1 MKRLAAGLVAVIVI
15 VPAIALL
22 APLLVDLDDFKP
34 DIARKVEAATGHKLA
49 IAGDIEGRIL
59 PSPGAVVRGI
69 RLASPDDD
77 PGADVA
83 TLDSLEIDLA
93 LLPLLIGEI
102 RIRGVTLVRPAL
114 TIERSADGVTN
125 FGFAIDWPRPSPAV
139 RIDRIAIVGGT
150 VSYRDAPGGDAIRL
164 DAIDAAFSAPS
175 LRGPFSGT
183 GEFQLRGTAIGFALT
198 ADARAGDGMVALAGE
213 MRIGGSD
220 ATLGFRGRVAA
231 PEGGARARGSLQV
244 AGGRFGELLDVV
256 ARIGGIPRD
265 RLAGLDG
272 PYSLSASIDTGT
284 RDFALD
290 DLVFELGESAASG
303 AVSAAF
309 GVRTELAVALSV
321 NRLDGDGLLAALARE
336 AGRDGSGA
344 AAIGGTAWVP
354 AFALPEDLA
363 ASVAVAVEA
372 LHYRDHVVRRAAL
385 DATLENGAVRI
396 RRLVGALPG
405 GSDLAIDGVLTA
417 IDRAPLFEGRV
428 RVDSDN
434 MRALLDWLAI
444 DSGGIPVDRLRKLA
458 LSSRLRLTREVVQL
472 HDADLTLDS
481 TRLRGGAAYALG
493 ARPSFS
499 IDAML
504 DRLNVDTYL
513 PRPAASPEGSARL
526 DTDAAAAAGADG
538 APPLAVLERFDA
550 NLKLAA
556 DSLTYDG
563 LAVQGLAADL
573 SLRGGELTVREL
585 AIAAAGV
592 AASVSGR
599 ARGFAAEP
607 VVATEF
613 DLEVA
618 NPARLARALDIEQPA
633 IARLGEVSA
642 RGSLAG
648 TARSLALDATLE
660 TDALRAVVSGRI
672 TGADDE
678 REAAVPAVDLAVDI
692 VSPDLAAFLRRLDPT
707 LDPALKGRVDM
718 SGAVKGAAERLTV
731 DLVANA
737 AGARVAAAGS
747 IVAAE
752 GFEYDLRVA
761 LSHPDLAALL
771 ADVGVDYRP
780 AAPDLGV
787 SVDAALEA
795 SAGQLR
801 VRGLEAAIGPA
812 RLSGDIALS
821 LAGERPRVEA
831 DLRGGEIPVGLL
843 LPRGAPAERQAGAS
857 AAGPGAGRWS
867 RAPVDLGIARVFDGT
882 IRLASQA
889 ISWGAYRV
897 DEPRLELALSD
908 GVVAIDPLNGKLF
921 GGELRLVARVDAGV
935 TPRLGLEVDL
945 SDADLAAALGGA
957 AGIDVAS
964 GRFDLAGRFTA
975 LGRSQEEMIST
986 LAGEGLVT
994 ARRGSVAGIDL
1005 GALDRELGRPGAV
1018 RSEGLLAAA
1027 LGGGATGFESAE
1039 TSFGVAAGVVVAT
1052 DARAE
1057 LAAARATARAQ
1068 IDLVRWR
1075 LDLESRFRLTGHAEA
1090 PSLGLDLR
1098 GPIDAP
1104 RRELRGREFERFLA
1118 RRTGAPVPGAARR
1131 PLGSDSAQPAG
1142 SE

>member
-1 MKRLAAGLVAVIVI
+1 MKRLVAGLVAVTVI

-22 APLLVDLDDFKP
+22 APLLVDLNDFKP
-34 DIARKVEAATGHKLA
+34 DIARMVEAATGHRLA

-59 PSPGAVVRGI
+59 PSPGAVLRGI
-69 RLASPDDD
+69 RIASRDDD
-77 PGADVA
+77 PDADVA

-93 LLPLLIGEI
+93 LLPLLRGEI

-114 TIERSADGVTN
+114 AIERSADGATN
-125 FGFAIDWPRPSPAV
+125 LGLAIDWPRPGPAV

-150 VSYRDAPGGDAIRL
+150 VSFRDAPGGDAIRL
-164 DAIDAAFSAPS
+164 ETIDAAFSAPS

-198 ADARAGDGMVALAGE
+198 ADARAGDGTVALAGE

-220 ATLGFRGRVAA
+220 ATVGFRGRVGA
-231 PEGGARARGSLQV
+231 PEGVARARGSLQV

-265 RLAGLDG
+265 DLPDLDR
-272 PYSLSASIDTGT
+272 PYSLTASMDAGA
-284 RDFALD
+284 RDFELD

-309 GVRTELAVALSV
+309 GARTELAVALSV
-321 NRLDGDGLLAALARE
+321 DRLDGDGLLAALARE
-336 AGRDGSGA
+336 AGRGRSRPPATVSA
-344 AAIGGTAWVP
+344 AWAP

-372 LHYRDHVVRRAAL
+372 LHYRGHVVRRAAL

-405 GSDLAIDGVLTA
+405 GADLAVDGVLTT
-417 IDRAPLFEGRV
+417 IGRAPLFEGRV

-458 LSSRLRLTREVVQL
+458 LSSRMRLTREVVQL

-481 TRLRGGAAYALG
+481 TRLKGGAAYALG

-499 IDAML
+499 IDATL

-513 PRPAASPEGSARL
+513 PRPAADPEGSARS
-526 DTDAAAAAGADG
+526 DANAAAADR
-538 APPLAVLERFDA
+538 APPLAILERFDA
-550 NLKLAA
+550 NLRLGAE
-556 DSLTYDG
+556 SLTYDG
-563 LAVQGLAADL
+563 LAVQGLAADM

-585 AIAAAGV
+585 AIAAVAGL

-599 ARGFAAEP
+599 AHGFAAEP

-613 DLEVA
+613 DLEVV
-618 NPARLARALDIEQPA
+618 NPARLARALDIEGPA
-633 IARLGEVSA
+633 IAHLGEVSA

-648 TARSLALDATLE
+648 TVRSLALDATLE
-660 TDALRAVVSGRI
+660 TEALQAVVSGRI
-672 TGADDE
+672 AGAAGG
-678 REAAVPAVDLAVDI
+678 REAPAPAVDLAVDV
-692 VSPDLAAFLRRLDPT
+692 VSADLATFLRRLDPT
-707 LDPALKGRVDM
+707 LDPALKVRVDM
-718 SGAVKGAAERLTV
+718 SGTVKGAAERLAV

-747 IVAAE
+747 IAAAD

-771 ADVGVDYRP
+771 SDVGVDYHP

-787 SVDAALEA
+787 SVDAALEGR
-795 SAGQLR
+795 AGRLR
-801 VRGLEAAIGPA
+801 VHGLEAAIGPA
-812 RLSGDIALS
+812 HLSGDIALS

-831 DLRGGEIPVGLL
+831 DLRGSEIPVGLL
-843 LPRGAPAERQAGAS
+843 LPRGAPAERQAGTS
-857 AAGPGAGRWS
+857 AAEPGAGRWS
-867 RAPVDLGIARVFDGT
+867 RAPVDLGFVRAFDGT
-882 IRLASQA
+882 VRLASQA

-908 GVVAIDPLNGKLF
+908 GVVAIDPLSGRLF

-935 TPRLGLEVDL
+935 TPRLGLELDL
-945 SDADLAAALGGA
+945 SDADLAAALGSA

-986 LAGEGLVT
+986 LAGEGAVT
-994 ARRGSVAGIDL
+994 ARHGSVVGIDV
-1005 GALDRELGRPGAV
+1005 GALDRVLGRPGAV
-1018 RSEGLLAAA
+1018 PDKGLLAAA
-1027 LGGGATGFESAE
+1027 LGGEATGFKSAGA
-1039 TSFGVAAGVVVAT
+1039 SFGVAAGVVVAT

-1057 LAAARATARAQ
+1057 LAAAGATARARV
-1068 IDLVRWR
+1068 DLPRWR

-1104 RRELRGREFERFLA
+1104 RRELRSRELERFLA
-1118 RRTGAPVPGAARR
+1118 RRKRTPFPGAS
-1131 PLGSDSAQPAG
+1131 PKPPGSNPALPAG

>member
-1 MKRLAAGLVAVIVI
+1 MKRLVAGLVAVIVI

-22 APLLVDLDDFKP
+22 APLLVDLNDFKP
-34 DIARKVEAATGHKLA
+34 DIARMVEAATGHRLA

-59 PSPGAVVRGI
+59 PSPGAVLRGI
-69 RLASPDDD
+69 RIASRDDD
-77 PGADVA
+77 PDADVA

-93 LLPLLIGEI
+93 LLPLLRGEI

-114 TIERSADGVTN
+114 AIERSADGATN
-125 FGFAIDWPRPSPAV
+125 LGLAIDWPRLAPAV

-150 VSYRDAPGGDAIRL
+150 VSFRDAPGGDAIRL
-164 DAIDAAFSAPS
+164 ETIDAAFSAPS
-175 LRGPFSGT
+175 LGGPFSGT

-198 ADARAGDGMVALAGE
+198 ADARGGDGTVALAGE
-213 MRIGGSD
+213 MRIGGAD
-220 ATLGFRGRVAA
+220 ATLGFRGRVGA
-231 PEGGARARGSLQV
+231 PESGPRARGSLQV

-265 RLAGLDG
+265 SLPDLDR
-272 PYSLSASIDTGT
+272 PYSLTASIDAGA

-290 DLVFELGESAASG
+290 DLAFELGESAASG
-303 AVSAAF
+303 TVSAAF
-309 GVRTELAVALSV
+309 GARTEFAVALSV
-321 NRLDGDGLLAALARE
+321 DRLDGDGLLAALARE
-336 AGRDGSGA
+336 AGRDGSPPPATGSV
-344 AAIGGTAWVP
+344 AWAP
-354 AFALPEDLA
+354 AFVLPEDLA

-372 LHYRDHVVRRAAL
+372 LHYRGHVVRRAAL
-385 DATLENGAVRI
+385 DVTLENGAVRI

-405 GSDLAIDGVLTA
+405 GADLAVDGVLTT
-417 IDRAPLFEGRV
+417 IGRAPLFEGRV

-481 TRLRGGAAYALG
+481 TRLKGGAAYALG

-499 IDAML
+499 IDATL

-513 PRPAASPEGSARL
+513 PRPAADPEGSARP
-526 DTDAAAAAGADG
+526 DADAAAAAGADR
-538 APPLAVLERFDA
+538 APPLAILERFDA
-550 NLKLAA
+550 NLRLGAE
-556 DSLTYDG
+556 SLTYDG

-585 AIAAAGV
+585 AIAAVAGV

-599 ARGFAAEP
+599 AHGFAAEP
-607 VVATEF
+607 VIATEF

-618 NPARLARALDIEQPA
+618 NPARLSRALDIEGPA
-633 IARLGEVSA
+633 IAHLGEVSA

-648 TARSLALDATLE
+648 TVRSLALDATLE
-660 TDALRAVVSGRI
+660 TEALHAVVSGRI
-672 TGADDE
+672 AGAGGD
-678 REAAVPAVDLAVDI
+678 REAAPPALDLVVDV

-707 LDPALKGRVDM
+707 LDPALKVRADM
-718 SGAVKGAAERLTV
+718 SGTVKGAAERLAV

-747 IVAAE
+747 IAPAD

-771 ADVGVDYRP
+771 GDVGVDYRP

-787 SVDAALEA
+787 SVDAALEG
-795 SAGQLR
+795 STGQLR
-801 VRGLEAAIGPA
+801 VHGLEAAIGPA

-857 AAGPGAGRWS
+857 AAEPGAGRWS
-867 RAPVDLGIARVFDGT
+867 RAPVDLGFVRAFDGT

-908 GVVAIDPLNGKLF
+908 GVVAIDPLIGRLF
-921 GGELRLVARVDAGV
+921 GGELGLVARVDAGV
-935 TPRLGLEVDL
+935 TPRLGLELDL
-945 SDADLAAALGGA
+945 SNADLAAALVGA

-986 LAGEGLVT
+986 LAGEGLVS

-1005 GALDRELGRPGAV
+1005 GAVDRVLGFPGAV
-1018 RSEGLLAAA
+1018 PDKGLLAAA
-1027 LGGGATGFESAE
+1027 LVGGATGFESAGA
-1039 TSFGVAAGVVVAT
+1039 SFGVAAGVVVAT
-1052 DARAE
+1052 DARAD
-1057 LAAARATARAQ
+1057 LAAAGATARARV
-1068 IDLVRWR
+1068 DLPRWR

-1104 RRELRGREFERFLA
+1104 RRELRSRELERFLA
-1118 RRTGAPVPGAARR
+1118 RRTGAPAPGAAR
-1131 PLGSDSAQPAG
+1131 PAG